1 MPIECHG
8 DDHPL
13 IFHDTLF
20 FSLLIL
26 SVHVSKFNVYDTM
39 TLPLKLALV
48 LVLLHNI
55 SAAQYHNIWKKTFPF
70 LKEIEKNKYFHFF
83 KKSKKPVLPIAAYHL
98 PHRRAGGWDRRR
110 PPGQPPCAQRQGSND
125 EHVRRMASDGVERT
139 AGGREAHPAI
149 FPTCV
154 LVRPGSVSSTL
165 TRTDGAR
172 PLAARPKA
180 RCAVHMH
187 NLFNLN
193 NKTWHYRA

>member
-1 MPIECHG
+1 
-8 DDHPL
+8 
-13 IFHDTLF
+13 
-20 FSLLIL
+20 
-26 SVHVSKFNVYDTM
+26 M

-154 LVRPGSVSSTL
+154 RVRPGSVS
-165 TRTDGAR
+165 AAPR
-172 PLAARPKA
+172 PAQFVPPPRRGVGKAGTGRVEHLDEDRRSAAIGCKAKGQMCRPHA
-180 RCAVHMH
+180 QP
-187 NLFNLN
+187 F
-193 NKTWHYRA
+193 

>member
-1 MPIECHG
+1 
-8 DDHPL
+8 
-13 IFHDTLF
+13 
-20 FSLLIL
+20 
-26 SVHVSKFNVYDTM
+26 M

-187 NLFNLN
+187 NPFNLN
-193 NKTWHYRA
+193 KPGITGLKNRFGVHCCSCSPALVHVYVTPAQSDLN